1 MPFLPTLEVS
11 QAHWDKIVAAFP
23 GEPGAQKTAAYKA
36 WLTNALIDYL
46 ERVEVMNLDASM
58 AKQRQDMI
66 AEVQK
71 SLPPRQEFPPTF

>member
-1 MPFLPTLEVS
+1 
-11 QAHWDKIVAAFP
+11 
-23 GEPGAQKTAAYKA
+23 
-36 WLTNALIDYL
+36 
-46 ERVEVMNLDASM
+46 MNLDASM